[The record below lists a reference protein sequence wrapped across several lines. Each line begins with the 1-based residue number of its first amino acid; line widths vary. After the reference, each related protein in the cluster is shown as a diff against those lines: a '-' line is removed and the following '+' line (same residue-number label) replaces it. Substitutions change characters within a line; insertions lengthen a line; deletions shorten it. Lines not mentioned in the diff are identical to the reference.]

1 MDEHD
6 TKFILDN
13 KKLLYCLDRISL
25 SLEKINNN
33 LEKIVNVNN
42 EKKESLEIDSL
53 NIKNILNEN
62 ITNKEIKDIFSNYK
76 GIKKNLENK
85 NIKIKKVDEVID
97 EFDNIACFMGNKYNL
112 IKSIYILMK
121 RDLNTKIGVKIDLK
135 NKTQEEI
142 SAITNL
148 CTKLYNIAFLED
160 YSYTK
165 PFLYFRT
172 GQIPLGVNFITGIWF
187 ERYVYLTIKEMFTS
201 NNIIRDKYEILTNV
215 HVILPDN
222 NITELDILV
231 YYNNKCFWIEV
242 KTGSY
247 QKFVE
252 KYSQLTTKLKFNES
266 FFIHVD
272 IDMETANQLSKIMN
286 MNVIDIQNLK
296 KDLKNKIL
304 F

>member
-247 QKFVE
+247 QKFVK